1 MSTED
6 RLNAEGIRGRLREEA
21 RFCAERIRAYDCLA
35 STNRTLR
42 EMARNGAEHGT
53 TLLADRQSRG
63 RGRLD
68 HSFFSP
74 AGGLYMSLLLRTDAL
89 RGEELPLITIRSAL
103 IVCDA
108 VEEVTGKKPE
118 IKWVND
124 LLLGGK
130 KICGILAEGVT
141 GMEGHLSAVVVG
153 IGVNARTR
161 QEEFP
166 EEIRETAGSLDPE
179 GEIPEIRNRLAAGI
193 ISRFFGEPFP
203 ERAEMMEQYRE
214 RLCMLGREIEV
225 LPSGRKGYRAKAA
238 DVDENGN
245 LIVEK
250 KDGRRECMSSGEIHI
265 RL

>member
-6 RLNAEGIRGRLREEA
+6 RLTAEGIRGKLRAEA
-21 RFCAERIRAYDCLA
+21 RFCAERIRVYDCLA

-53 TLLADRQSRG
+53 VLLADRQSRG

-74 AGGLYMSLLLRTDAL
+74 AGGLYMSLLLRVDAL
-89 RGEELPLITIRSAL
+89 REEDLPLITIRSAL
-103 IVCDA
+103 VVCDT
-108 VEEVTGKKPE
+108 VEEVTRKRPG

-124 LLLGGK
+124 LLLDGR

-141 GMEGHLSAVVVG
+141 GTDGRMSGVVVG
-153 IGVNARTR
+153 IGINARIR
-161 QEEFP
+161 QEDFP

-193 ISRFFGEPFP
+193 IGRFFGEPFP
-203 ERAEMMEQYRE
+203 ERSEMMEKYRE

-225 LPSGRKGYRAKAA
+225 LPSGRKGYRARAV

-245 LIVEK
+245 LIAEK
-250 KDGRRECMSSGEIHI
+250 KDGRRECLSSGEIHI